1 MEYQQKIYRALV
13 GIFVVV
19 VAIFVTMLN
28 GCSTTK
34 IVALPRGGS
43 GYMLKCHHPGDCE
56 ARAVKVCPHGFSV
69 VEGMGKPGHT
79 QVVTC
84 NGGDG

>member
-1 MEYQQKIYRALV
+1 MRNPIAIATFAALAA
-13 GIFVVV
+13 F
-19 VAIFVTMLN
+19 

-34 IVALPRGGS
+34 PVELPNGRS
-43 GYMLKCHHPGDCE
+43 GFMLKCHHPGDCE